1 MEERKYIDA
10 GTDFKNLHFSGEL
23 IIGCIRWYLKYPIS
37 YRNLEEMIQERGVEV
52 DYTTIYRWVQKYVPE
67 LHKRIRWYSQVYSGS
82 WRIDETYIK
91 VKGKW
96 KYLYRAI
103 NKYGK
108 TIDFI
113 LLHRRDKDAAKR
125 FLKKALKSSKSK
137 PYRINTDKHAPYL
150 SAINELR
157 KEGVIGDKTEHSQ
170 VKYLNNI
177 VESDHGRI
185 KRRLRPMLGFK
196 SFISTYRCIKGV
208 ETMIMFAK
216 NQSFWIT
223 NNLKNQITFIN
234 KLFNLYSLY
243 SSI

>member
-1 MEERKYIDA
+1 M
-10 GTDFKNLHFSGEL
+10 SP
-23 IIGCIRWYLKYPIS
+23 C
-37 YRNLEEMIQERGVEV
+37 
-52 DYTTIYRWVQKYVPE
+52 TIYHVAMLNLSCR
-67 LHKRIRWYSQVYSGS
+67 L
-82 WRIDETYIK
+82 TK

-113 LLHRRDKDAAKR
+113 LLHRRDKDAVKR
-125 FLKKALKSSKSK
+125 LLKKALKSSKSE
-137 PYRINTDKHAPYL
+137 PYRINADKHAPYQL
-150 SAINELR
+150 AINELR

-170 VKYLNNI
+170 VKYLNNV
-177 VESDHGRI
+177 VESDHGSI

-196 SFISTYRCIKGV
+196 SFISTYRYIKGV

-234 KLFNLYSLY
+234 KLFDLYSLY